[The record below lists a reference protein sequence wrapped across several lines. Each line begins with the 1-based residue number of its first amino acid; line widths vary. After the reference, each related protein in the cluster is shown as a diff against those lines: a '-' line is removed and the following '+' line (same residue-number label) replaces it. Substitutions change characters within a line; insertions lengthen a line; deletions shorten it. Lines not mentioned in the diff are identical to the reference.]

1 MQIKAFVK
9 GLSQWTYRLFEF
21 GNSAVTSAVAV
32 IVGFTLS
39 LALSPALSEFDSF
52 DSLLLECSSFVQV
65 RILIRPRA
73 VACEIIRIETMS
85 AELVLQLSFNLSAH
99 FLYKIRPK
107 L

>member
-1 MQIKAFVK
+1 M
-9 GLSQWTYRLFEF
+9 
-21 GNSAVTSAVAV
+21 TSAVAV

-52 DSLLLECSSFVQV
+52 DSLLLECSSFVQG

-73 VACEIIRIETMS
+73 VACEMNKSGLRLLS

-99 FLYKIRPK
+99 FLYKMSKIAMNMRNSGK
-107 L
+107 ISIVQKNLVK

>member
-1 MQIKAFVK
+1 MQIKPFVK
-9 GLSQWTYRLFEF
+9 GLSQLNIGTYRLFEF

-52 DSLLLECSSFVQV
+52 DSLLLECSSFVQG

-73 VACEIIRIETMS
+73 VACEIIRIETNVS
-85 AELVLQLSFNLSAH
+85 
-99 FLYKIRPK
+99 
-107 L
+107 